1 MTLAYVLMRNCSSAV
16 YYTHLSTVLEL
27 LRKVQPRQAM
37 IATMDIASVADMRK
51 EADVVK
57 QFIEEAVIALDAM
70 DVTTRMAC
78 HPIFLRG
85 LTTLTTLTADEAKG
99 CMERVEEK
107 DKEQIKEVESRIVA
121 RMQTAVVYCTH
132 TENVPTPSGLHS

>member
-1 MTLAYVLMRNCSSAV
+1 
-16 YYTHLSTVLEL
+16 
-27 LRKVQPRQAM
+27 
-37 IATMDIASVADMRK
+37 
-51 EADVVK
+51 
-57 QFIEEAVIALDAM
+57 M

-85 LTTLTTLTADEAKG
+85 LTTLTTLTAEEAKG

-107 DKEQIKEVESRIVA
+107 DKEQIKEVDSRIVA

-132 TENVPTPSGLHS
+132 TENVTTLSRIHL